1 MALFKNAYY
10 SHDHSLEVLN
20 LLHNYDSFLDNI
32 RYVADMGCGQGLD
45 VEWWAQL
52 ETRDL
57 LPEPR
62 NYTVYAVDK
71 NIKQIDADI
80 TNTNKN
86 IITIEG
92 DFENRVISRNVD
104 LMWSHDSLQYA
115 RDPFKCLATWKSQ
128 LNNDGMLILSV
139 PQTTYVHNNNLIVES
154 HSHQYYSYNILNLI
168 YMLAI
173 SGFDCNDA
181 YFYRKKN
188 TPWLYAAVYASEHG
202 PLTQQATWYDLAE
215 RNLINDSVVNS
226 VNRFGYARLEDL
238 VVQWLDKDFYKITD

>member
-10 SHDHSLEVLN
+10 SHEHSLEVLN
-20 LLHNYDSFLDNI
+20 LLYGYDSFLDNI
-32 RYVADMGCGQGLD
+32 RTVADMGCGQGLD
-45 VEWWAQL
+45 VEWWSTL
-52 ETRDL
+52 ETQDDV
-57 LPEPR
+57 PEPR
-62 NYTVYAVDK
+62 NYRVYAIDQ
-71 NIKQIDADI
+71 NIKQLDSHILRNNVTA
-80 TNTNKN
+80 
-86 IITIEG
+86 IEG
-92 DFENRVISRNVD
+92 NFENLLLSGKVD

-139 PQTTYVHNNNLIVES
+139 PQTTYVHNSNLIIEN
-154 HSHQYYSYNILNLI
+154 HNHQYYSYNILNLI

-238 VVQWLDKDFYKITD
+238 VVRWLDKDFYKITD